1 VDGVDMRI
9 YGSRGQQRTAVL
21 AVKLAEV
28 KLIEKVSGEQPI
40 LLLDEVMAELDETR
54 REYLLRTINDVHQS
68 IITTTHFDDYDAD
81 FLAKAT
87 LLRVKEGRIE
97 EVGNKPAR
105 GRLKNSDC
113 LPAIAMSP

>member
-68 IITTTHFDDYDAD
+68 IITTTHFNDYDAD
-81 FLAKAT
+81 FLAKST

-97 EVGNKPAR
+97 
-105 GRLKNSDC
+105 RL
-113 LPAIAMSP
+113 